1 MNAKQRRNWQATRD
15 MFQRSRDRVVRST
28 EESPSGAT
36 MAGRRPYKCPCCDGY
51 GKRQVIRQMMTAIIY
66 EPCQSCAG
74 TGVVG
79 G

>member
-1 MNAKQRRNWQATRD
+1 MNAKQRRDWQATRD
-15 MFQRSRDRVVRST
+15 MFQRGRVIRST

-36 MAGRRPYKCPCCDGY
+36 TAGRRPYQCPCCDGY

-74 TGVVG
+74 TGVVWG
-79 G
+79 

>member
-1 MNAKQRRNWQATRD
+1 MKIEPNDPAGLLIGNL
-15 MFQRSRDRVVRST
+15 RST

-51 GKRQVIRQMMTAIIY
+51 GRRQVIRQMMTAIIY

-74 TGVVG
+74 TGVVWG
-79 G
+79 